1 MLIEDFG
8 WRDRGLYHCYGWS
21 RSYTDNGEVKV
32 VVNATHKMSLDVAYR
47 QRLYHVSLI
56 YGVATASGFLLIT
69 LLAKFVYWFTHK

>member
-1 MLIEDFG
+1 M
-8 WRDRGLYHCYGWS
+8 
-21 RSYTDNGEVKV
+21 
-32 VVNATHKMSLDVAYR
+32 VVNATHNMGLDVAYR